1 MAKAQRIVFSFDD
14 RSLDS
19 LKKIQDDGNYPTMAN
34 AVRDSLQISRAL
46 QQQAEQGYREVIV
59 RNPETGEER
68 IVVIP
73 NLYSED
79 K

>member
-1 MAKAQRIVFSFDD
+1 
-14 RSLDS
+14 
-19 LKKIQDDGNYPTMAN
+19 MAN
-34 AVRDSLQISRAL
+34 VVRDSLQISRAL
-46 QQQAEQGYREVIV
+46 QQQAEQGYSEVIV